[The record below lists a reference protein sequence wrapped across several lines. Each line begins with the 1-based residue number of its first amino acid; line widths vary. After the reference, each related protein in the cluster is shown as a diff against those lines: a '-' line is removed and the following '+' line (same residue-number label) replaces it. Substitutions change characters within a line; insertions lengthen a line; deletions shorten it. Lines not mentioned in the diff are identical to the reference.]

1 MSFFTGG
8 ISDAG
13 RAAIDAAVGNTLEL
27 GYVRIGTMSKAGG
40 AIIDDTSTNVA
51 GTATQYGADRVFYTV
66 FGSNRIVLFTEL
78 EMDTQATIGNIMF
91 FLSNGTPLAW
101 GLFDYNIKK
110 EAKGPDTAGDWMVI
124 ALGVE
129 KLNILDKFDLDP
141 LQSTAFELP
150 EAETNESAIIAFS
163 KNRKIL
169 TVAKETTGNFDH
181 PGAMFKGR
189 KWFISPFMVPIA
201 EDFTEMSGGAVGDDY
216 DRSI

>member
-1 MSFFTGG
+1 
-8 ISDAG
+8 
-13 RAAIDAAVGNTLEL
+13 
-27 GYVRIGTMSKAGG
+27 
-40 AIIDDTSTNVA
+40 
-51 GTATQYGADRVFYTV
+51 VFYTV

-169 TVAKETTGNFDH
+169 
-181 PGAMFKGR
+181 MWR
-189 KWFISPFMVPIA
+189 KRQPATSITPAPCSKAASGLSARSWFRLPKTLRKCQAVQSVTIMIA
-201 EDFTEMSGGAVGDDY
+201 AY
-216 DRSI
+216 KRNN